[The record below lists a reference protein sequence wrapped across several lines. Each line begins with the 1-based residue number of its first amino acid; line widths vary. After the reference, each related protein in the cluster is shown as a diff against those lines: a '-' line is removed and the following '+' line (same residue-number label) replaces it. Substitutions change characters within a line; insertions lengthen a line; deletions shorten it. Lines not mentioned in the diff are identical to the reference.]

1 MYSLVSLFMVFG
13 YVACD
18 KVLEL
23 TKDNFHSELKSR
35 PVTLVKF
42 YAPWC
47 GHCKNLA
54 PAFSSAADIISEKTD
69 DVTLAKL
76 DCTAH
81 ETICSE
87 FKVSGYPTLKIFRNG
102 VLDTEYN
109 GPRTAA
115 GIADYMVS
123 RAGPPSKEISSVADV
138 ENVLSDSKPTV
149 VAFIKS
155 ASSPWTETFLKLATS
170 MVDDALFSHSH
181 NNIFE
186 SSGDYEIR
194 LYLPKRLRTKLED
207 DYTMFQG
214 EMTTSNLKSWVS
226 EKGQGLVGYRL
237 PSNTFYF
244 QDSNLVV
251 IYNNQS
257 IDTYPSGVKYLRNRI
272 LKTLKDQSGKFK
284 DLKFAYSFT
293 GDFSYELTEF
303 GLEGSESPVVRI
315 RSSDNK
321 KYKLDKFSLEA
332 FLEFLNKFQDGSLT
346 PYLKTESLPSDD
358 SSAVKKLVALNF
370 DEIVNDEKKDV
381 MVVFHAPWCGHCKS
395 LMPKYEEAAKKLKD
409 EPNLILAAMDA
420 TANDVHPPYEVTGF
434 PTIYFVPRAKKSSP
448 MPYQGG
454 RTTEDIIKFL
464 AREATEELSSYDRS
478 GNEKKKEL

>member
-214 EMTTSNLKSWVS
+214 EMTTSNLKSWT
-226 EKGQGLVGYRL
+226 G
-237 PSNTFYF
+237 T
-244 QDSNLVV
+244 DSNLVV

-332 FLEFLNKFQDGSLT
+332 FLEFLNKFQD
-346 PYLKTESLPSDD
+346 DD